1 MALSNW
7 WKQRN
12 QFVSVY
18 TQRFKVGFVF
28 MCSFTQGTDRKWFQK
43 MGRWKVAYLGFK
55 EVMAKLG
62 IGHL

>member
-28 MCSFTQGTDRKWFQK
+28 MCSQKGWIESGLRRWANGKWFK
-43 MGRWKVAYLGFK
+43 KGLRR
-55 EVMAKLG
+55 
-62 IGHL
+62 